1 MLFFGGL
8 NEILKIGVDPKI
20 FAYQF
25 KKGEES
31 CGNGEKDKGI
41 DKAFWIKGKA
51 RKSTHGNSS
60 YHVATSSELESFFG
74 VSGNYWTPAVWEQL
88 KKRVSY
94 FIYWACNCYLYYS
107 ESYNCIIVCCGIR
120 RKK

>member
-1 MLFFGGL
+1 MFVVVYKR
-8 NEILKIGVDPKI
+8 EGVEPKI

-31 CGNGEKDKGI
+31 CGNGTKDKGI

-51 RKSTHGNSS
+51 RKSTHGYPN

-74 VSGNYWTPAVWEQL
+74 VSGNYWTPTVWEQL
-88 KKRVSY
+88 KKGVSNF
-94 FIYWACNCYLYYS
+94 FIGLVTVT
-107 ESYNCIIVCCGIR
+107 CIIVNHIIVLLFVVSSAE
-120 RKK
+120 KIS